1 MIIDRL
7 VLKNFKRFRNEEIR
21 FKDGITGILG
31 NNGTGK
37 SSIVE
42 AIFFALYGVE
52 KVGSLQGDYI
62 FSSFASPKEQCEVR
76 LDFRIGGINYSV
88 VRTFKNGKTVA
99 NKTTF
104 HKDGQLFAT
113 GVREVENEVK
123 RTIGMGRVDFRN
135 TIYAAQ
141 KDLLT
146 LLESDPA
153 KRKEWFLRA
162 LGIDYLNKESQNI
175 LKERVDEKANAL
187 LSLDGELKAI
197 TRQLAEIDLT
207 ALQASVREFK
217 HTLSSL
223 EKEQDSLSKKKKAK
237 DEEYRQ
243 FQDQKTEYT
252 RLVERQESLIKE
264 KEGLGRQ
271 RTTTQSRLMDLARQ
285 EQEYRALE
293 QKLSAYPERK
303 QVFEALREQKTEFD
317 QKLAEIRF
325 SERDYS
331 EAKKR
336 MDHLEKKIAALDT
349 AVENK
354 ADSIKEIRKTLK
366 IGPETDDDTLE
377 QYVTSVFDDI
387 THTIGTLSAQ
397 QKSLAA
403 EKRKTLA
410 DWETIQKAGADGI
423 CPLCHQKLGDHY
435 TSIEMEFTSQV
446 QRIDDDVTGLQE
458 KQKNAQK
465 VKDIINGIKPVLIE
479 IRSLSEKMRTRESH
493 EADLKELLPSL
504 QEKEKTCH
512 LLKEKIRDLHF
523 DEEIYGKAGREMAE
537 LEKDQKRFGDL
548 REKLAQISVLK
559 QHVRDLEEQV
569 KGKEGEIIRI
579 TDEIKRS
586 SFDPKKIETLENIR
600 EEIAAAIRTVD
611 SDSSRTTEQ
620 LRQVNDKIAE
630 FQRTE
635 NQIKVLQ
642 NQAGDVKEE
651 IELLK
656 LTRSIIADYV
666 IYLMQVVRSRIEGEV
681 SRIISEITSGRYEQ
695 VLLDEDFN
703 LLIRDIDDDYPIERF
718 SGGEQDDIAV
728 ALRIALSRYLAELHQ
743 VHESTILIFD
753 EIFGGQDEERRNNLL
768 TTLRS
773 QESRFPQILL
783 ISHIPEMQG
792 EFSNTLLVE
801 MGMDN
806 ASRIREVSE

>member
-271 RTTTQSRLMDLARQ
+271 RTTTQSRLMDLVRQ

-325 SERDYS
+325 SERDYT
-331 EAKKR
+331 ETKTRA
-336 MDHLEKKIAALDT
+336 DQLEKKIAALGMVGEKRAAIIT
-349 AVENK
+349 EV
-354 ADSIKEIRKTLK
+354 RKTLK
-366 IGPETDDDTLE
+366 IGPETDDDNLE
-377 QYVTSVFDDI
+377 QYITSVFENI
-387 THTIGTLSAQ
+387 THTIGTLSAR

-403 EKRKTLA
+403 EKKKILA
-410 DWETIQKAGADGI
+410 DWETIQKAGADGT
-423 CPLCHQKLGDHY
+423 CPLCRQKLGSHY
-435 TSIEMEFTSQV
+435 TSIEMEFTSQI
-446 QRIDDDVTGLQE
+446 QRIDDDVTGLHE
-458 KQKNAQK
+458 KQNNAQQ
-465 VKDIINGIKPVLIE
+465 VKDTINTIKPVLIE
-479 IRSLSEKMRTRESH
+479 IRSLSEKIRLRESH
-493 EADLKELLPSL
+493 EADLKELLPLL
-504 QEKEKTCH
+504 QEKEKTCS
-512 LLKEKIRDLHF
+512 LLRERIRDLQF
-523 DEEIYGKAGREMAE
+523 DEKIYEKAGLEMAE

-548 REKLAQISVLK
+548 REKIAQMSVLK
-559 QHVRDLEEQV
+559 HHVRDLEGQITT
-569 KGKEGEIIRI
+569 KDGEILQIA
-579 TDEIKRS
+579 EKIKQS
-586 SFDPKKIETLENIR
+586 SFDPKKIETLETIR

-611 SDSSRTTEQ
+611 TQISRTIEQ
-620 LRQVNDKIAE
+620 LRQVQDRIADY
-630 FQRTE
+630 QRTQA
-635 NQIKVLQ
+635 QITALQ
-642 NQAGDVKEE
+642 KQEGELREE
-651 IELLK
+651 IEFLK

-695 VLLDEDFN
+695 VLLDDDFN

-801 MGMDN
+801 MGTDN